1 MPVSGMALKECAF
14 FAELPDALLTQTSQ
28 LMKIVQL
35 KRREVL
41 LLGDLPFTGLGL
53 VMQGRLQAIDYTI
66 DGREVSLSTIE
77 PGGIFGLAGLLAPRP
92 VELTWVAQSMTTLA
106 VLSQTDA
113 LSLLEEPPMG
123 MRLARDLAQQV
134 CDSIGWQKILSVHP
148 ISARIC
154 SWLLWHFSNRNQADL
169 PTHAELAWR
178 LNTTRE
184 SVTRALQRLQAE
196 QVLRREGELWHLV
209 DREALRILTL
219 GEGKAT

>member
-14 FAELPDALLTQTSQ
+14 FAELPDALLMQTSQ

-41 LLGDLPFTGLGL
+41 IVGERPFTGLGL

-77 PGGIFGLAGLLAPRP
+77 PGGIFGLASLLAPRP
-92 VELTWVAQSMTTLA
+92 VELTWVAQNLTTLA
-106 VLSQTDA
+106 VMSQADA
-113 LSLLEEPPMG
+113 LSLLEEPLMS

-134 CDSIGWQKILSVHP
+134 CDSIGWQKILSIHP

-154 SWLLWHFSNRNQADL
+154 SWLLWHFSNSNQADL

-178 LNTTRE
+178 LSTTRE
-184 SVTRALQRLQAE
+184 SVTRALQRLQAA

-209 DREALRILTL
+209 DREALRILTQ
-219 GEGKAT
+219 GEGKAA

>member
-1 MPVSGMALKECAF
+1 MPVSGMALKQCAL
-14 FAELPDALLTQTSQ
+14 FAEIPDSLLAQASQ
-28 LMKIVQL
+28 RMEMVQL

-41 LLGDLPFTGLGL
+41 LTGDLPFAGLGL
-53 VMQGRLQAIDYTI
+53 VLQGRLQAIDYTI

-77 PGGIFGLAGLLAPRP
+77 PGSIFGLASLLAPRP
-92 VELTWVAQSMTTLA
+92 VELTWVAQSLTTLA
-106 VLSQTDA
+106 VMSQSDA
-113 LSLLEEPPMG
+113 LSLLEDPLMS
-123 MRLARDLAQQV
+123 MRFARDLAQQV
-134 CDSIGWQKILSVHP
+134 CDSIGWQKILSIHP

-154 SWLLWHFSNRNQADL
+154 SWLLWHFNNSNQTDL

-209 DREALRILTL
+209 DREALRILTQ